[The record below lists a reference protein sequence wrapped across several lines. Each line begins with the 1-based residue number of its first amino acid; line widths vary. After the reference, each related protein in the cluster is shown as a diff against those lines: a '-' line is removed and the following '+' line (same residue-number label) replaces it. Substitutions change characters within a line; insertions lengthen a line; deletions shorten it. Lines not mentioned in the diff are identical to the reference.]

1 MDQNKGFLI
10 EIDSKEI
17 ITESMVD
24 ISFIPPPNPGGQ
36 PSLIGILIIKGF
48 KPQFQN
54 KQYLLKLSDKTSG
67 KVRITMQPL
76 LMLGIE
82 TLFDFWVEDSSWQA
96 YKY

>member
-1 MDQNKGFLI
+1 MDHNKGFFI

-17 ITESMVD
+17 ITESKVD
-24 ISFIPPPNPGGQ
+24 ISFIPPHNPGRQ

-67 KVRITMQPL
+67 KVRITTVLYTGIKCWPS
-76 LMLGIE
+76 LG
-82 TLFDFWVEDSSWQA
+82 TSFTVFR
-96 YKY
+96 